1 MLAISTIGKRF
12 IDSEG
17 RQRIF
22 NGVNL
27 CDKGT
32 PNEAKTKKEYFFNFD
47 EELIIRLK
55 QSGFNLVR
63 LGLTW
68 DAIEPEPEKYDDEC
82 IARLRKVADL
92 CEKHGIY
99 FFLDMH
105 QDLYGGTVTT
115 PADGAPGWACLT
127 DGYKFKDTK
136 FVWAEGYF
144 WGKAV
149 HRSFDNFWENKSYK
163 GKPLQTY
170 YCNMWKYLTEQFK
183 DSTALFGFDV
193 MNEPFPGTD
202 GGKVFRKI
210 VSGAVKTV
218 LFDKRCPKAWMLKQ
232 ILTKGNFIKVLE
244 PFEDKDLFRKVTLG
258 GDALIKKFDLER
270 YSPFINRT
278 AKAIRSVTDNGI
290 IIMENCYY
298 SNTGIPCSTPAVN
311 YDGIREEKLC
321 FAPHGYDLM
330 VDTPAYKYASNSRVS
345 VIFDEHLRTQQ
356 RLNVP
361 VVVGEWGGHSDG
373 CEWLHHINF
382 LLDKF
387 DENQW
392 GQTYWAY
399 YDGMLDNPIM
409 ESLVRTAPIAV
420 TGKIVKY
427 GLDRENDCF
436 SLEYIQDATFASPT
450 EIYIHKAYKS
460 IETDGK
466 YIVEPLEGCN
476 AFKMKI
482 ITPPGTHKVTI
493 QF

>member
-1 MLAISTIGKRF
+1 MLQIFTAGERF

-27 CDKGT
+27 CDKGA
-32 PNEAKTKKEYFFNFD
+32 PNESKTRKIYNFDYD

-82 IARLRKVADL
+82 IAKLRKVADL

-99 FFLDMH
+99 FYLDMH

-127 DGYKFKDTK
+127 DGHKFKDTR

-149 HRSFDNFWENKSYK
+149 QHSFDNFWSNKSYN

-170 YCNMWKYLTEQFK
+170 YCNMWKYLVEQFK
-183 DSTALFGFDV
+183 DSTALFGFDI
-193 MNEPFPGTD
+193 MNEPYPGTD

-210 VSGAVKTV
+210 VGGAVKTV
-218 LFDKRCPKAWMLKQ
+218 LFDKRCPKIWMLKQ
-232 ILTKGNFIKVLE
+232 LLNKDTVIRVLE
-244 PFEDKDLFRKVTLG
+244 PFNNPELFRKVTKG
-258 GDALIKKFDLER
+258 GDALIKKFDIER
-270 YSPFINRT
+270 YSPFLNRT
-278 AKAIRSVTDNGI
+278 AKAIRDVTDKGI

-298 SNTGIPCSTPAVN
+298 SNTGIPCSTPAVS

-345 VIFDEHLRTQQ
+345 VIFDEHRRTQQ

-361 VVVGEWGGHSDG
+361 VIVGEWGGHSDG
-373 CEWLHHINF
+373 DEWLGHIDY

-387 DENQW
+387 DSNQW
-392 GQTYWAY
+392 GQTYWCY
-399 YDGMLDNPIM
+399 FKGMLESPIM
-409 ESLVRTAPIAV
+409 RSLVRTVPIAV
-420 TGKIVKY
+420 TGRIQKY
-427 GLDRENDCF
+427 GIDRESGCF
-436 SLEYIQDATFASPT
+436 TLEYSQDKAFSMPT
-450 EIYIHKAYKS
+450 EIYVHKPFKS
-460 IETDGK
+460 IETDGEYK
-466 YIVEPLEGCN
+466 VEPIEGTQ
-476 AFKMKI
+476 ASKLKV
-482 ITPPGTHKVTI
+482 ITGQGEHTIKI